1 MVELRQITI
10 DDYEKQ
16 KQAYGFNDDQM
27 KNILGVEPMKKWA
40 DGNSSDKQEEVSEII
55 ETTTEI
61 KEETPAFETPA
72 TPSFEMPAE
81 EMSFETPAFE
91 APETPSFEMP
101 TDEMSFETPAFE
113 APETPSFEMPAEEI
127 SFETPAFETPET
139 PSFEMPVEEM
149 SFETP
154 AFEAPETPTSD
165 TIVLEEENNDELQIA
180 PSQINFENAIE
191 NEYLQE
197 EELEISPTSEFKMEE
212 IAQSNEN
219 VISLDEMFNN
229 ASATLIKL
237 MNEEK
242 NIILE
247 HSDFMVKQ

>member
-40 DGNSSDKQEEVSEII
+40 DGNSVDKQEEVSEVI

-61 KEETPAFETPA
+61 KEETPAFETPE

-81 EMSFETPAFE
+81 EMSFETP
-91 APETPSFEMP
+91 ETPSFEMP
-101 TDEMSFETPAFE
+101 VEEMSFETPAFE
-113 APETPSFEMPAEEI
+113 TPETPSFEMPAEEI

-180 PSQINFENAIE
+180 PSQINFENAVE